1 MKTLKAH
8 LKESLKNEKFRELF
22 EDEKE
27 LLDVSLRLQEER
39 KSAGL
44 SQKALAE
51 AAHLTQQQV
60 SKVENGI
67 NCNITTYLNVSRA
80 IGLRFSLA
88 GCVRESNSG
97 KYKSLPKRTQEKNL
111 D

>member
-8 LKESLKNEKFRELF
+8 LKDSLKDKKFKELF

-27 LLDVSLRLQEER
+27 LLDVALRLQEER

-44 SQKALAE
+44 SQKELAD

-60 SKVENGI
+60 SKVENGV
-67 NCNITTYLNVSRA
+67 NCNIKTYLKASRA
-80 IGLRFSLA
+80 IGLRLNLA
-88 GCVRESNSG
+88 RSHGRRHFAKV
-97 KYKSLPKRTQEKNL
+97 
-111 D
+111 